1 MYIMISTIAA
11 TFALSAKYLRSNL
24 ACDFT
29 MASDIS
35 LFLVSC
41 ASCAQSSIMLRSFA
55 LSRECQNYQVL
66 GISFSS
72 SNSPSTPIT
81 SAFKHLQNMWIMLLT
96 QLNQSINMITNHSWV
111 IIAYT
116 IQQADGRNLRSY
128 NQGVELL
135 EFLATFLL

>member
-41 ASCAQSSIMLRSFA
+41 ASCAQNSIMLRLFA
-55 LSRECQNYQVL
+55 LSRECQNYHVL

-72 SNSPSTPIT
+72 TNFPSTPTT
-81 SAFKHLQNMWIMLLT
+81 SAFRHLQAMWIMFADT
-96 QLNQSINMITNHSWV
+96 VETINQYDHQSFLGSNSL
-111 IIAYT
+111 YT
-116 IQQADGRNLRSY
+116 PTSRWSQSQVL
-128 NQGVELL
+128 
-135 EFLATFLL
+135 